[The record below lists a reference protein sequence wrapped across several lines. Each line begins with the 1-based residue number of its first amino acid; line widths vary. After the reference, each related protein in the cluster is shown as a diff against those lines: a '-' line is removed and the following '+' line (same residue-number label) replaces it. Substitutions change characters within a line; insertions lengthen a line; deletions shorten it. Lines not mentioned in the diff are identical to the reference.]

1 MYFCAMKK
9 ENLFHAFEILVR
21 EYEKFPM
28 PMHQHT
34 FFELCYVAH
43 GSGAFRS
50 DAGTARFGP
59 GAFILVKPG
68 TEHVYELA
76 EQTLLIYIRFSEDY
90 LKPYFTQPEC
100 KALYAAP
107 ESKMDDWSDKEKM
120 QLASAAKCIL
130 AECMSPFPDE
140 TLCQWWANG
149 MIRLCVRRIQPSRAG
164 KEVAATK
171 EKKAM
176 QMMQYVRANLC
187 RPELLRMK
195 NLGEQFN
202 LSGNYIGKY
211 FKACCGESLQAYIS
225 HCRLLEA
232 ERLLAQ
238 TDMTASEIAIQLGFT
253 DESHFSHRFKDS
265 KGMPPREFR
274 KCRH

>member
-1 MYFCAMKK
+1 MKK

-50 DAGTARFGP
+50 DVGTARFGP

-68 TEHVYELA
+68 TKHVYELA

-164 KEVAATK
+164 KEVAATTG
-171 EKKAM
+171 EPVPAGIAPHEELGGTI
-176 QMMQYVRANLC
+176 QPVRKLH
-187 RPELLRMK
+187 RKILQGLLRR
-195 NLGEQFN
+195 EP
-202 LSGNYIGKY
+202 
-211 FKACCGESLQAYIS
+211 ASL
-225 HCRLLEA
+225 
-232 ERLLAQ
+232 
-238 TDMTASEIAIQLGFT
+238 
-253 DESHFSHRFKDS
+253 HFPL
-265 KGMPPREFR
+265 PPA
-274 KCRH
+274 